1 MNKKEKIK
9 EFINRHY
16 VILIP
21 ISLIVILILAFAIY
35 NIHRL
40 YVNHTTDEKTSFY
53 QYFAGRKVEYE
64 GILKINRNNNIVSLD
79 TGNQK
84 IELTS
89 VPIYYNIEENIKVLF
104 PQSMTIL
111 RPLSGYKQEKLVNFS
126 VVTWDNDKAE
136 YLLKS
141 NKYDAEITNSFLYD
155 GVDLYFF
162 LTETVVKIGDDEITL
177 SPMSYIRV
185 NVGNSLEYYDCESD
199 TYKIMEITNEQ
210 VIATNKDFE
219 VNLSSD
225 KVNNYDD
232 IILLMDPSYLN
243 EIK

>member
-9 EFINRHY
+9 EFINKHY

-21 ISLIVILILAFAIY
+21 ICLIIILILAFAIY

-40 YVNHTTDEKTSFY
+40 YVNHTTDEKASFY

-64 GILKINRNNNIVSLD
+64 GTLKINRKNNIVDLD
-79 TGNQK
+79 TGKQK
-84 IELTS
+84 IDLTS
-89 VPIYYNIEENIKVLF
+89 VPVYYNEDKVKVLL
-104 PQSMTIL
+104 PQSMTIV
-111 RPLSGYKQEKLVNFS
+111 RPLSGYKQERTVNFS
-126 VVTWDNDKAE
+126 TITWDKDNTA

-141 NKYDAEITNSFLYD
+141 NEYDAEITNSFLYD

-162 LTETVVKIGDDEITL
+162 LTETNIKIGNDEITL

-185 NVGNSLEYYDCESD
+185 NVGNSLEYYDHESD
-199 TYKIMEITNEQ
+199 TYKMMEISTEQ

-225 KVNNYDD
+225 KVTNYDD
-232 IILLMDPSYLN
+232 IILLMGPSNLN

>member
-1 MNKKEKIK
+1 MSKKEKIK
-9 EFINRHY
+9 EFINKHY

-21 ISLIVILILAFAIY
+21 ICLIIILILAFAIY

-40 YVNHTTDEKTSFY
+40 YVNHTTDEKASFY

-64 GILKINRNNNIVSLD
+64 GTLKINRKNNIVDLD
-79 TGNQK
+79 TGKQK
-84 IELTS
+84 IDLTS
-89 VPIYYNIEENIKVLF
+89 VPVYYQEDKVKVLL
-104 PQSMTIL
+104 PQSMTIV
-111 RPLSGYKQEKLVNFS
+111 RPLSGYKQEKTVNFS
-126 VVTWDNDKAE
+126 TITWDKDNTA

-141 NKYDAEITNSFLYD
+141 NEYDAEITNSFLYD

-162 LTETVVKIGDDEITL
+162 LTETNVKIGNDEITL

-185 NVGNSLEYYDCESD
+185 NVGNSLEYYDHESD
-199 TYKIMEITNEQ
+199 TYKMMEITTEQ

-219 VNLSSD
+219 VNLSGD
-225 KVNNYDD
+225 KVTNYDD
-232 IILLMDPSYLN
+232 IILLMGPSNLN

>member
-1 MNKKEKIK
+1 MSKKEKIK
-9 EFINRHY
+9 EFINKHY

-21 ISLIVILILAFAIY
+21 ICLIIILILAFAIY

-40 YVNHTTDEKTSFY
+40 YVNHTTDEKASFY

-64 GILKINRNNNIVSLD
+64 GTLKINRKNNIVDLD
-79 TGNQK
+79 TGKQK
-84 IELTS
+84 IDLTS
-89 VPIYYNIEENIKVLF
+89 VPVYYKEDKVKVLL
-104 PQSMTIL
+104 PQSMTIV
-111 RPLSGYKQEKLVNFS
+111 RPLSGYKQEKTVNFS
-126 VVTWDNDKAE
+126 TITWDKDNTA

-141 NKYDAEITNSFLYD
+141 NEYDAEITNSFLYD

-162 LTETVVKIGDDEITL
+162 LTETNIKIGNDEITL
-177 SPMSYIRV
+177 SAMSYIRV
-185 NVGNSLEYYDCESD
+185 NVGNSLEYYDHESD
-199 TYKIMEITNEQ
+199 TYKMMEITTEQ

-225 KVNNYDD
+225 KVTNYDD
-232 IILLMDPSYLN
+232 IILLMGPSYLN

>member
-9 EFINRHY
+9 EFINKHY

-21 ISLIVILILAFAIY
+21 ICLIIILILAFAIY

-40 YVNHTTDEKTSFY
+40 YVNHTTDEKASFY

-64 GILKINRNNNIVSLD
+64 GTLKINRKNNIVDLD
-79 TGNQK
+79 TGKQK
-84 IELTS
+84 IDLTS
-89 VPIYYNIEENIKVLF
+89 VPVYYKEDKVKVLL
-104 PQSMTIL
+104 PQSMTIV
-111 RPLSGYKQEKLVNFS
+111 RPLSGYKQEKTVNFS
-126 VVTWDNDKAE
+126 TITWDKDNTA

-141 NKYDAEITNSFLYD
+141 NEYDAEITNSFLYD

-162 LTETVVKIGDDEITL
+162 LTETNIKIGNDEIKL

-185 NVGNSLEYYDCESD
+185 NVGNSLEYYDHESD
-199 TYKIMEITNEQ
+199 TYKMMEITTEQ

-225 KVNNYDD
+225 KVTNYDD
-232 IILLMDPSYLN
+232 IILLMGPSNLN

>member
-9 EFINRHY
+9 KFINKHY

-21 ISLIVILILAFAIY
+21 ICLIIILILAFAIY

-40 YVNHTTDEKTSFY
+40 YVNHTTDEKASFY

-64 GILKINRNNNIVSLD
+64 GTLKINRKNNIVDLD
-79 TGNQK
+79 TGKQK
-84 IELTS
+84 IDLTS
-89 VPIYYNIEENIKVLF
+89 VPVYYKEDKVKVLL
-104 PQSMTIL
+104 PQSMTIV
-111 RPLSGYKQEKLVNFS
+111 RPLSGYKQEKTVNFS
-126 VVTWDNDKAE
+126 TITWDKDNTA

-141 NKYDAEITNSFLYD
+141 NEYDAEITNSFLYD

-162 LTETVVKIGDDEITL
+162 LTETNIKIGNDEITL

-185 NVGNSLEYYDCESD
+185 NVGNSLEYYDHESD
-199 TYKIMEITNEQ
+199 TYKMMEITTEQ

-225 KVNNYDD
+225 KVTNYDD
-232 IILLMDPSYLN
+232 IILLMGPSNLN

>member
-1 MNKKEKIK
+1 M
-9 EFINRHY
+9 
-16 VILIP
+16 
-21 ISLIVILILAFAIY
+21 
-35 NIHRL
+35 
-40 YVNHTTDEKTSFY
+40 
-53 QYFAGRKVEYE
+53 
-64 GILKINRNNNIVSLD
+64 SLD

>member
-9 EFINRHY
+9 EFINKHY

-21 ISLIVILILAFAIY
+21 ICLIIILILAFAIY

-40 YVNHTTDEKTSFY
+40 YVNHTTDEKASFY

-64 GILKINRNNNIVSLD
+64 GTLKINRKNNIVDLD
-79 TGNQK
+79 TGKQK
-84 IELTS
+84 IDLTS
-89 VPIYYNIEENIKVLF
+89 VPVYYKEDKVKVLL
-104 PQSMTIL
+104 PQSMTIV
-111 RPLSGYKQEKLVNFS
+111 RPLSGYKQEKTVNFS
-126 VVTWDNDKAE
+126 TITWDKDNTA

-141 NKYDAEITNSFLYD
+141 NEYDAEITNSFLYD

-162 LTETVVKIGDDEITL
+162 LTETNIKIGNDEITL

-185 NVGNSLEYYDCESD
+185 NVGNSLEYYDHESD
-199 TYKIMEITNEQ
+199 TYKMMEITTEQ

-225 KVNNYDD
+225 KVTNYDD
-232 IILLMDPSYLN
+232 IILLMGPSNLN

>member
-1 MNKKEKIK
+1 MSKKEKIK
-9 EFINRHY
+9 EFINKHY

-21 ISLIVILILAFAIY
+21 ICLIIILILAFAIY

-40 YVNHTTDEKTSFY
+40 YVNHTTDEKASFY

-64 GILKINRNNNIVSLD
+64 GTLKINRKNNIVDLD
-79 TGNQK
+79 TGKQK

-89 VPIYYNIEENIKVLF
+89 VPVYYQEDKIKVLF
-104 PQSMTIL
+104 PKSMTIF
-111 RPLSGYKQEKLVNFS
+111 RPLSGYKQDKTFNFS
-126 VVTWDNDKAE
+126 TVTWDEKKKI
-136 YLLKS
+136 YSLKS
-141 NKYDAEITNSFLYD
+141 NEYDAEISNSFLYD

-162 LTETVVKIGDDEITL
+162 LTETNIKIGNDEITL

-185 NVGNSLEYYDCESD
+185 NVGNSLEYYDHESD
-199 TYKIMEITNEQ
+199 TYKMMEITTEQ

-225 KVNNYDD
+225 KVTNYDD
-232 IILLMDPSYLN
+232 IILLMGPSNLN

>member
-1 MNKKEKIK
+1 MSKKEKIK
-9 EFINRHY
+9 EFINKHY

-21 ISLIVILILAFAIY
+21 ICLIIILILAFAIY

-40 YVNHTTDEKTSFY
+40 YVNHTTDEKASFY

-64 GILKINRNNNIVSLD
+64 GTLKINRKNNIVDLD
-79 TGNQK
+79 TGKQK

-89 VPIYYNIEENIKVLF
+89 VPVYYQEDKIKVLF
-104 PQSMTIL
+104 PKNMTIF
-111 RPLSGYKQEKLVNFS
+111 RPLSGYKQDKIVNFS
-126 VVTWDNDKAE
+126 TVTWDEKKKT
-136 YLLKS
+136 YSLKS
-141 NKYDAEITNSFLYD
+141 NEYDAEISNSFLYD

-162 LTETVVKIGDDEITL
+162 LTETNIKIGNDEITL

-185 NVGNSLEYYDCESD
+185 NVGNSLEYYDHESD
-199 TYKIMEITNEQ
+199 TYKMMEITTEQ

-225 KVNNYDD
+225 KVTNYDD
-232 IILLMDPSYLN
+232 IILLMGPSYLN

>member
-1 MNKKEKIK
+1 MSKKEKIK
-9 EFINRHY
+9 EFINKHY

-21 ISLIVILILAFAIY
+21 ICLIIILILAFAIY

-40 YVNHTTDEKTSFY
+40 YVNHTTDEKASFY

-64 GILKINRNNNIVSLD
+64 GTLKINRKNNIVDLD
-79 TGNQK
+79 TGKQK
-84 IELTS
+84 IDLTS
-89 VPIYYNIEENIKVLF
+89 VPVYYKEDKVKVLL
-104 PQSMTIL
+104 PQSMTIV
-111 RPLSGYKQEKLVNFS
+111 RPLSGYKQEKTVNFS
-126 VVTWDNDKAE
+126 TITWDKDNTA

-141 NKYDAEITNSFLYD
+141 NEYDAEITNSFLYD

-162 LTETVVKIGDDEITL
+162 LTETNIKIGNDEITL
-177 SPMSYIRV
+177 SAMSYIRV
-185 NVGNSLEYYDCESD
+185 NVGNSLEYYDHESD
-199 TYKIMEITNEQ
+199 TYKMMEITTEQ

-225 KVNNYDD
+225 KVTNYDD
-232 IILLMDPSYLN
+232 IILLMGPSNLN

>member
-9 EFINRHY
+9 EFINKHY

-21 ISLIVILILAFAIY
+21 ICLIIILILAFAIY

-40 YVNHTTDEKTSFY
+40 YVNHTTDEKASFY

-64 GILKINRNNNIVSLD
+64 GTLKINRKNNIVDLD
-79 TGNQK
+79 TGKQK
-84 IELTS
+84 IDLTS
-89 VPIYYNIEENIKVLF
+89 VPVYYKEDKVKVLL
-104 PQSMTIL
+104 PQSMTIV
-111 RPLSGYKQEKLVNFS
+111 RPLSGYKQEKTVNFS
-126 VVTWDNDKAE
+126 TITWDKDNTA

-141 NKYDAEITNSFLYD
+141 NEYDREVTNSFLYD

-162 LTETVVKIGDDEITL
+162 LTETNVKIGNDEITL

-185 NVGNSLEYYDCESD
+185 NVGNSLEYYDREND
-199 TYKIMEITNEQ
+199 TYKIIEITTEQ

-225 KVNNYDD
+225 KVTNYDD
-232 IILLMDPSYLN
+232 IILLMGPSNLN

>member
-1 MNKKEKIK
+1 MSKKEKIK
-9 EFINRHY
+9 EFINKHY

-21 ISLIVILILAFAIY
+21 ICLIIILILAFAIY

-40 YVNHTTDEKTSFY
+40 YVNHTTDEKAAFY

-64 GILKINRNNNIVSLD
+64 GTLKINRKNNIVDLD
-79 TGNQK
+79 TGKQK

-89 VPIYYNIEENIKVLF
+89 VPVYYQEDKVKVLF
-104 PQSMTIL
+104 PKSMTIF
-111 RPLSGYKQEKLVNFS
+111 RPLSGYKQDKTVNFS
-126 VVTWDNDKAE
+126 TVTWDEKKKI
-136 YLLKS
+136 YSLKS
-141 NKYDAEITNSFLYD
+141 NEYDAEISNSFLYD

-162 LTETVVKIGDDEITL
+162 LTETNIKIGNDEITL

-185 NVGNSLEYYDCESD
+185 NVGNSLEYYDHESD
-199 TYKIMEITNEQ
+199 TYKMMEITTEQ

-225 KVNNYDD
+225 KVTNYDD
-232 IILLMDPSYLN
+232 IILLMGPSNLN

>member
-1 MNKKEKIK
+1 MSKKEKIK
-9 EFINRHY
+9 EFINKHY

-21 ISLIVILILAFAIY
+21 ICLIIILILAFAIY

-40 YVNHTTDEKTSFY
+40 YVNHTTDEKASFY

-64 GILKINRNNNIVSLD
+64 GTLKINRKNNIVDLD
-79 TGNQK
+79 TGKQK
-84 IELTS
+84 IDLTS
-89 VPIYYNIEENIKVLF
+89 VPVYYKEDKVKVLL
-104 PQSMTIL
+104 PQSMTIV
-111 RPLSGYKQEKLVNFS
+111 RPLSGYKQEKTVIFS
-126 VVTWDNDKAE
+126 TITWDKDNTA

-141 NKYDAEITNSFLYD
+141 NEYDAEITNSFLYD

-162 LTETVVKIGDDEITL
+162 LTETNIKIGNDEITL

-185 NVGNSLEYYDCESD
+185 NVGNSLEYYDHESD
-199 TYKIMEITNEQ
+199 TYKMMEITTEQ

-225 KVNNYDD
+225 KVTNYDD
-232 IILLMDPSYLN
+232 IILLMGPSNLN

>member
-9 EFINRHY
+9 EFINKHY

-21 ISLIVILILAFAIY
+21 ICLIIILILAFAIY

-40 YVNHTTDEKTSFY
+40 YVNHTTDEKASFY

-64 GILKINRNNNIVSLD
+64 GILKINRKNNIVDLD
-79 TGNQK
+79 TGKQK
-84 IELTS
+84 IDLTS
-89 VPIYYNIEENIKVLF
+89 VPVYYKKDKVKVLL
-104 PQSMTIL
+104 PQSMTIV
-111 RPLSGYKQEKLVNFS
+111 RPLSGYKQERTVNFS
-126 VVTWDNDKAE
+126 TITWDKDNTA

-141 NKYDAEITNSFLYD
+141 NEYDAEITNSFLYD

-162 LTETVVKIGDDEITL
+162 LTETNIKIGNDEITL

-185 NVGNSLEYYDCESD
+185 NVGNSLEYYDHESD
-199 TYKIMEITNEQ
+199 TYKMMEITTEQ

-225 KVNNYDD
+225 KVTNYDD
-232 IILLMDPSYLN
+232 IILLMGPSNLN

>member
-9 EFINRHY
+9 EFINKHY

-21 ISLIVILILAFAIY
+21 ICLIIILILAFAIY

-40 YVNHTTDEKTSFY
+40 YVNHTTDEKASFY

-64 GILKINRNNNIVSLD
+64 GTLKINRKNNIVDLD
-79 TGNQK
+79 TGKQK
-84 IELTS
+84 IDLTS
-89 VPIYYNIEENIKVLF
+89 VPVYYKEDKVKVLL
-104 PQSMTIL
+104 PQSMTIV
-111 RPLSGYKQEKLVNFS
+111 RPLSGYKQEKTVNFS
-126 VVTWDNDKAE
+126 TITWDKDNTA

-141 NKYDAEITNSFLYD
+141 NEYDAEITNSFLYD

-162 LTETVVKIGDDEITL
+162 LTETNIKIGNDEITL
-177 SPMSYIRV
+177 SAMSYIRV
-185 NVGNSLEYYDCESD
+185 NVGNSLEYYDHESD
-199 TYKIMEITNEQ
+199 TYKMMEITTEQ

-225 KVNNYDD
+225 KVTNYDD
-232 IILLMDPSYLN
+232 IILLMGPSYLN

>member
-64 GILKINRNNNIVSLD
+64 GTLKINRNNNIVALD
-79 TGNQK
+79 TGKQK

-89 VPIYYNIEENIKVLF
+89 IPVYYNIEEKVKVLF
-104 PQSMTIL
+104 PESMTIV
-111 RPLSGYKQEKLVNFS
+111 RPLSGYKQEKTVKFA
-126 VVTWDNDKAE
+126 TIAWDNNKNE
-136 YLLKS
+136 YFLKS
-141 NKYDAEITNSFLYD
+141 NEYDKEIANCFLYD

-185 NVGNSLEYYDCESD
+185 NVGNSLEYYDQESD
-199 TYKIMEITNEQ
+199 TYKIMEITTEQ
-210 VIATNKDFE
+210 VLAANKDFE

-225 KVNNYDD
+225 KVTNYDN
-232 IILLMDPSYLN
+232 IILLMGPSNLN

>member
-9 EFINRHY
+9 EFINKHY

-21 ISLIVILILAFAIY
+21 ICLIIILILAFAIY

-40 YVNHTTDEKTSFY
+40 YVNHTTDEKASFY

-64 GILKINRNNNIVSLD
+64 GTLKINRKNNIVDLD
-79 TGNQK
+79 TGKQK

-89 VPIYYNIEENIKVLF
+89 VPVYYQEDKVKVLF
-104 PQSMTIL
+104 PRSMTIF
-111 RPLSGYKQEKLVNFS
+111 RPLSGYKQDKTVNFS
-126 VVTWDNDKAE
+126 TITWDKNKTE

-141 NKYDAEITNSFLYD
+141 NEYDGEIANSFLYD

-162 LTETVVKIGDDEITL
+162 LTETNVKIGNDEITL

-185 NVGNSLEYYDCESD
+185 NVGNSLEYYDHESD
-199 TYKIMEITNEQ
+199 TYKIMEITTEQ

-225 KVNNYDD
+225 KVTNYDD
-232 IILLMDPSYLN
+232 IILLMGPSNLN

>member
-9 EFINRHY
+9 EFINKHY

-21 ISLIVILILAFAIY
+21 ICLIIILILAFAIY

-40 YVNHTTDEKTSFY
+40 YVNHTTDEKASFY

-64 GILKINRNNNIVSLD
+64 GTLKTNRKNNIVDLD
-79 TGNQK
+79 TGKQK
-84 IELTS
+84 IDLTS
-89 VPIYYNIEENIKVLF
+89 VPVYYKEDKVKVLL
-104 PQSMTIL
+104 PQSMTIV
-111 RPLSGYKQEKLVNFS
+111 RPLSGYKQEKTVNFS
-126 VVTWDNDKAE
+126 TITWDKDNTA

-141 NKYDAEITNSFLYD
+141 NEYDAEITNSFLYD

-162 LTETVVKIGDDEITL
+162 LTETNVKIGNDEITL

-185 NVGNSLEYYDCESD
+185 NVGNSLEYYDHESD
-199 TYKIMEITNEQ
+199 TYKMMEITTEQ

-225 KVNNYDD
+225 KVTNYDD
-232 IILLMDPSYLN
+232 IILLMGPSNLN

>member
-9 EFINRHY
+9 EFINKHY

-21 ISLIVILILAFAIY
+21 ICLIIILILAFAIY

-40 YVNHTTDEKTSFY
+40 YENHTTEEKASFY
-53 QYFAGRKVEYE
+53 QYFAGRKVDYE
-64 GILKINRNNNIVSLD
+64 GTLKINRKNNIVALE
-79 TGNQK
+79 TGKQK
-84 IELTS
+84 IDLTS
-89 VPIYYNIEENIKVLF
+89 VPIYYKQDIVKIIF
-104 PQSMTIL
+104 PQSMTIV
-111 RPLSGYKQEKLVNFS
+111 RPLSGYKQEKIVDFS
-126 VVTWDNDKAE
+126 TITWDKDT

-141 NKYDAEITNSFLYD
+141 NEYNDEINNSFLYD

-162 LTETVVKIGDDEITL
+162 LTETNIKIGNNEITL

-185 NVGNSLEYYDCESD
+185 NMGNSLEYYDREND
-199 TYKIMEITNEQ
+199 TYKVLEITNEE

-225 KVNNYDD
+225 KVTRYDD
-232 IILLMDPSYLN
+232 IILLMGPSYLN

>member
-1 MNKKEKIK
+1 MSKKEKIK
-9 EFINRHY
+9 EFINKHY

-21 ISLIVILILAFAIY
+21 ICLIIILILAFAIY

-40 YVNHTTDEKTSFY
+40 YVNHTTDEKASFY

-64 GILKINRNNNIVSLD
+64 GTLKINRKNNIVDLD
-79 TGNQK
+79 TGKQK
-84 IELTS
+84 IDLTS
-89 VPIYYNIEENIKVLF
+89 VPVYYQEDKVKVLL
-104 PQSMTIL
+104 PQSMTIV
-111 RPLSGYKQEKLVNFS
+111 RPLSGYKQEKTVNFS
-126 VVTWDNDKAE
+126 TITWDKDNTA

-141 NKYDAEITNSFLYD
+141 NEYDAEITNSFLYD

-162 LTETVVKIGDDEITL
+162 LTETNIKIGNDEITL

-185 NVGNSLEYYDCESD
+185 NVGNSLEYYDHESD
-199 TYKIMEITNEQ
+199 TYKMMEITTEQ

-225 KVNNYDD
+225 KVTNYDD
-232 IILLMDPSYLN
+232 IILLMGPSNLN

>member
-9 EFINRHY
+9 EFINKHY

-21 ISLIVILILAFAIY
+21 ICLIIILILAFAIY

-40 YVNHTTDEKTSFY
+40 YVNHTTDEKASFY

-64 GILKINRNNNIVSLD
+64 GTLKINRKNNIVDLD
-79 TGNQK
+79 TGKQK
-84 IELTS
+84 IDLTS
-89 VPIYYNIEENIKVLF
+89 VPVYYKKDKVKVLL
-104 PQSMTIL
+104 PQSMTIV
-111 RPLSGYKQEKLVNFS
+111 RPLSGYKQERTVNFS
-126 VVTWDNDKAE
+126 TITWDKDNTA

-141 NKYDAEITNSFLYD
+141 NEYDAEITNSFLYD

-162 LTETVVKIGDDEITL
+162 LTETNIKIGNDEITL

-185 NVGNSLEYYDCESD
+185 NVGNSLEYYDHESD
-199 TYKIMEITNEQ
+199 TYKMMEISTEQ

-225 KVNNYDD
+225 KVTNYDD
-232 IILLMDPSYLN
+232 IILLMGPSNLN

>member
-1 MNKKEKIK
+1 MSKKEKIK
-9 EFINRHY
+9 EFINKHY

-21 ISLIVILILAFAIY
+21 ICLIIILILAFAIY

-40 YVNHTTDEKTSFY
+40 YVNHTTDEKAAFY

-64 GILKINRNNNIVSLD
+64 GTLKINRKNNIVDLD
-79 TGNQK
+79 TGKQK
-84 IELTS
+84 IDLTS
-89 VPIYYNIEENIKVLF
+89 VPVYYKEDKVKVLL
-104 PQSMTIL
+104 PQSMTIV
-111 RPLSGYKQEKLVNFS
+111 RPLSGYKQEKTVIFS
-126 VVTWDNDKAE
+126 TITWDKDNTA

-141 NKYDAEITNSFLYD
+141 NEYDAEITNSFLYD

-162 LTETVVKIGDDEITL
+162 LTETNIKIGNDEITL

-185 NVGNSLEYYDCESD
+185 NVGNSLEYYDHESD
-199 TYKIMEITNEQ
+199 TYKMMEITTEQ

-225 KVNNYDD
+225 KVTNYDD
-232 IILLMDPSYLN
+232 IILLMGPSNLN

>member
-1 MNKKEKIK
+1 MSKKEKIK
-9 EFINRHY
+9 EFINKHY

-21 ISLIVILILAFAIY
+21 ICLIIILILAFAIY

-40 YVNHTTDEKTSFY
+40 YVNHTTDEKASFY

-64 GILKINRNNNIVSLD
+64 GTLKINRKNNIVDLN
-79 TGNQK
+79 TGKQK

-89 VPIYYNIEENIKVLF
+89 VPVYYQEDKVKVLF
-104 PQSMTIL
+104 PKSMTIF
-111 RPLSGYKQEKLVNFS
+111 RPLSGYKQDKTVNFS
-126 VVTWDNDKAE
+126 TVTWDEKKKT
-136 YLLKS
+136 YSLKS
-141 NKYDAEITNSFLYD
+141 NEYDAEIANSFLYD

-162 LTETVVKIGDDEITL
+162 LTETNIKIGSDEITL

-185 NVGNSLEYYDCESD
+185 NVGNSLEYYDYESD
-199 TYKIMEITNEQ
+199 TYKMMEITTEQ

-225 KVNNYDD
+225 KVTNYDD
-232 IILLMDPSYLN
+232 IILLMGPSNLN

>member
-21 ISLIVILILAFAIY
+21 ISLIIILILAFAIY

-40 YVNHTTDEKTSFY
+40 YVNHTTDEKASFY

-64 GILKINRNNNIVSLD
+64 GTLKINRKNNIVDLD
-79 TGNQK
+79 TGKQK
-84 IELTS
+84 IDLTS
-89 VPIYYNIEENIKVLF
+89 VPVYYKEDKVKVLL
-104 PQSMTIL
+104 PQSMTIV
-111 RPLSGYKQEKLVNFS
+111 RPLSGYKQEKTVNFS
-126 VVTWDNDKAE
+126 TITWDKDNTA

-141 NKYDAEITNSFLYD
+141 NEYDTEITNSFLYD

-162 LTETVVKIGDDEITL
+162 LTETNIKIGNDEITL

-185 NVGNSLEYYDCESD
+185 NVGNSLECYDQESD
-199 TYKIMEITNEQ
+199 TYKIMEITTEQ
-210 VIATNKDFE
+210 VLATNKDFE

-225 KVNNYDD
+225 KVTNYDN
-232 IILLMDPSYLN
+232 IILLMGPSNLN

>member
-1 MNKKEKIK
+1 MNKREKIK
-9 EFINRHY
+9 EFINKHY
-16 VILIP
+16 AILIP
-21 ISLIVILILAFAIY
+21 ISLIIILFLAFAIY

-40 YVNHTTDEKTSFY
+40 YVNHTTDYTTSFY

-64 GILKINRNNNIVSLD
+64 GTLKINRKNNIVDLD
-79 TGNQK
+79 TGKQK

-89 VPIYYNIEENIKVLF
+89 IPVYYQEDKIKVLF
-104 PQSMTIL
+104 PESMTII
-111 RPLSGYKQEKLVNFS
+111 RPLSGYKQERTTDFATI
-126 VVTWDNDKAE
+126 TWDEDNTE

-141 NKYDAEITNSFLYD
+141 NEYDAEITNSFLYD

-162 LTETVVKIGDDEITL
+162 LTETNIKIGNDEIIL

-185 NVGNSLEYYDCESD
+185 NVGNSLEYYDRESD

-225 KVNNYDD
+225 KVTNYDD
-232 IILLMDPSYLN
+232 IILLMGPSYLN

>member
-9 EFINRHY
+9 EFINKHY

-21 ISLIVILILAFAIY
+21 ICLIIILILAFAIY

-40 YVNHTTDEKTSFY
+40 YVNHTTDEKASFY

-64 GILKINRNNNIVSLD
+64 GTLKINRKNNIVDLD
-79 TGNQK
+79 TGKQK
-84 IELTS
+84 IDLTS
-89 VPIYYNIEENIKVLF
+89 VPVYYKEDKVKVLL
-104 PQSMTIL
+104 PQNMTIV
-111 RPLSGYKQEKLVNFS
+111 RPLSGYKQEKTVNFS
-126 VVTWDNDKAE
+126 TITWDKDNTA

-141 NKYDAEITNSFLYD
+141 NEYDREVTNSFLYD

-162 LTETVVKIGDDEITL
+162 LTETNVKIGNDEITL

-185 NVGNSLEYYDCESD
+185 NVGNSLEYYDREND
-199 TYKIMEITNEQ
+199 TYKIIEITTEQ

-225 KVNNYDD
+225 KVTNYDD
-232 IILLMDPSYLN
+232 IILLMGPSNLN

>member
-9 EFINRHY
+9 EFINKHY

-21 ISLIVILILAFAIY
+21 ICLIIILILAFAIY

-40 YVNHTTDEKTSFY
+40 YVNHTTDEKASFY

-64 GILKINRNNNIVSLD
+64 GTLKINRKNNIVDLD
-79 TGNQK
+79 TGKQK
-84 IELTS
+84 IDLTS
-89 VPIYYNIEENIKVLF
+89 VPVYYKEDKVKVLL
-104 PQSMTIL
+104 PQSMTIV
-111 RPLSGYKQEKLVNFS
+111 RPLSGYKQEKTVNFS
-126 VVTWDNDKAE
+126 TITWDKDNTA

-141 NKYDAEITNSFLYD
+141 NEYDAEITNSFLYD

-162 LTETVVKIGDDEITL
+162 LTETNIKIGNDEITL

-185 NVGNSLEYYDCESD
+185 NVGNSLEYYDHESD
-199 TYKIMEITNEQ
+199 TYKIMEITTEQ

-225 KVNNYDD
+225 KVTNYDD
-232 IILLMDPSYLN
+232 IILLMGPSNLN

>member
-9 EFINRHY
+9 EFINKHY

-21 ISLIVILILAFAIY
+21 ICLIIILILAFAIY

-40 YVNHTTDEKTSFY
+40 YVNHTTDEKASFY

-64 GILKINRNNNIVSLD
+64 GTLKINRKNNIVDLD
-79 TGNQK
+79 TGKQK
-84 IELTS
+84 IDLTS
-89 VPIYYNIEENIKVLF
+89 VPVYYKEDKVKVLF
-104 PQSMTIL
+104 PRSMTIF
-111 RPLSGYKQEKLVNFS
+111 RPLSGYKQEKIVNFS
-126 VVTWDNDKAE
+126 TITWDKDNTE

-141 NKYDAEITNSFLYD
+141 NEYDAEITNSFLYD

-162 LTETVVKIGDDEITL
+162 LTETNIKIGNDEITL

-185 NVGNSLEYYDCESD
+185 NVGNSLEYYDHESD
-199 TYKIMEITNEQ
+199 TYKTMEITTEQ
-210 VIATNKDFE
+210 VIAINKDFE

-225 KVNNYDD
+225 KVTNYDN
-232 IILLMDPSYLN
+232 IILLMGPSNLN

>member
-1 MNKKEKIK
+1 MSKKEKIK
-9 EFINRHY
+9 EFINKHY

-21 ISLIVILILAFAIY
+21 ICLIIILILAFAIY

-40 YVNHTTDEKTSFY
+40 YVNHTTDEKASFY

-64 GILKINRNNNIVSLD
+64 GTLKINRKNNIVDLD
-79 TGNQK
+79 TGKQK

-89 VPIYYNIEENIKVLF
+89 VPVYYQEDKVKVLF
-104 PQSMTIL
+104 PRSMTIF
-111 RPLSGYKQEKLVNFS
+111 RPLSGYKQDKTVNFS
-126 VVTWDNDKAE
+126 TITWDKNKTE

-141 NKYDAEITNSFLYD
+141 NEYDGEIANSFLYD

-162 LTETVVKIGDDEITL
+162 LTETNIKIGNDEITL

-185 NVGNSLEYYDCESD
+185 NVGNSLEYYDHESD
-199 TYKIMEITNEQ
+199 TYKMMEITTEQ

-225 KVNNYDD
+225 KVTNYDD
-232 IILLMDPSYLN
+232 IILLMGPSNLN

>member
-1 MNKKEKIK
+1 MSKKEKIK
-9 EFINRHY
+9 EFINKHY

-21 ISLIVILILAFAIY
+21 ICLIIILILAFAIY

-40 YVNHTTDEKTSFY
+40 YVNHTTDEKASFY

-64 GILKINRNNNIVSLD
+64 GTLKINRKNNIVDLD
-79 TGNQK
+79 TGKQK
-84 IELTS
+84 IDLTS
-89 VPIYYNIEENIKVLF
+89 VPVYYQEDKVKVLL
-104 PQSMTIL
+104 PQSMTIV
-111 RPLSGYKQEKLVNFS
+111 RPLSGYKQEKTVNFS
-126 VVTWDNDKAE
+126 TITWDKDNTA

-141 NKYDAEITNSFLYD
+141 NEYDAEITNSFLYD

-162 LTETVVKIGDDEITL
+162 LTETNVKIGNDEITL

-185 NVGNSLEYYDCESD
+185 NVGNSLEYYDHESD
-199 TYKIMEITNEQ
+199 TYKTMEITTEQ

-219 VNLSSD
+219 VNLSGD
-225 KVNNYDD
+225 KVTNYDD
-232 IILLMDPSYLN
+232 IILLMGPSNLN